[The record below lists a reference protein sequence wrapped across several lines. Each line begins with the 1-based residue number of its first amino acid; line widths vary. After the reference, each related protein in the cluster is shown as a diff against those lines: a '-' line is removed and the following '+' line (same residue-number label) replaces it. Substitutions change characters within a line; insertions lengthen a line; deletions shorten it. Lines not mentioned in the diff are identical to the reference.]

1 MISTEQ
7 QPDLFTAKPAVDPE
21 ASWLEKLLF
30 EGKCWMSARD
40 IMATTKGAVIDR
52 EIRQVASECEH
63 IISGQKG
70 YKHIAH
76 ATAEEINHAANW
88 LESQAKKMSERACA
102 IRRNAHKI
110 FG

>member
-1 MISTEQ
+1 MQPAAQ
-7 QPDLFTAKPAVDPE
+7 QPELFGPQRAEQEV
-21 ASWLEKLLF
+21 SWLEKLL
-30 EGKCWMSARD
+30 GDAKCWMSARD
-40 IMATTKGAVIDR
+40 IMETTKGRVIDR
-52 EIRQVASECEH
+52 EIRHVASECEN
-63 IISGQKG
+63 IISGQRG

-76 ATAEEINHAANW
+76 ATPEEINHAANW